1 MNGWDIPLQLVSCL
15 AYLVISSP
23 SRYSTRRRL
32 IQETRYVLYSLCSVV
47 LVWNRKTERDFGF
60 EINLQA
66 SAGGIVILHQV
77 GQESAER
84 LLKTETK
91 AVLRCRV
98 GFSTEKQEGENMGEK
113 EKEEEKTHP
122 LGASRSPLS
131 QTTDDWRRERGN
143 FTDFQ
148 KLYIREGCFI

>member
-1 MNGWDIPLQLVSCL
+1 
-15 AYLVISSP
+15 
-23 SRYSTRRRL
+23 
-32 IQETRYVLYSLCSVV
+32 
-47 LVWNRKTERDFGF
+47 
-60 EINLQA
+60 LQA

-98 GFSTEKQEGENMGEK
+98 GYSTEKQEGENNMGEK

-122 LGASRSPLS
+122 LGASLS
-131 QTTDDWRRERGN
+131 QTTDD
-143 FTDFQ
+143 
-148 KLYIREGCFI
+148 